1 MGSMLYATD
10 LFAGAGGTSTGL
22 VMAAREASR
31 DVNLVAIN
39 HDKKALA
46 THEANHPWAKHIL
59 TEVQSVKPSEA
70 VPEGRLDVL
79 VASPECIYHSRA
91 LGGKPKNDQSRSS
104 AWYLERWVKE
114 LEVNSLLVENVPEF
128 VNWGPLDENDMPIRE
143 KKGTTF
149 RFWLYTLRRH
159 GYNID
164 YRVLNSADYGDATSR
179 KRLFVIGRKDDRPI
193 VWPIPTHTMDGAD
206 NTAKWRGAREI
217 IDWSVKGQSI
227 FDRKRPLSQNTIR
240 RIMAGLEKFS
250 GPEMKPFIVL
260 LEHSLLDPKNRVRDV
275 DLPLPVVTGARGGG
289 IALAEP
295 FLLPVEGY
303 YRKNQP
309 KDVDEPLGTITQR
322 GYGAIVSPF
331 ILSQASCGS
340 PRSVD
345 DPMPTIPTGG
355 AHALV
360 ESFISSFIYQANKG
374 SKGFGLDEPLPTVTT
389 NNKLGKID
397 AFVTSYHGGN
407 PNRNTNVAEPLPTLG
422 TSNTFA
428 LVSPYLIEYYGHG
441 EASDVEQP
449 VPTVTTKDRFALVQ
463 PEIVIDGV
471 TYKLEIYYRM
481 LAPRELA
488 SAMGFPGDYV
498 FVGNRTQTVK
508 QIGNAVAVNTA
519 KALISSLITR
529 DSRIPTLME
538 AAY

>member
-1 MGSMLYATD
+1 MESTLYATD

-39 HDKKALA
+39 HDRKALA
-46 THEANHPWAKHIL
+46 THEANHPWARHIL

-70 VPEGRLDVL
+70 VPGGRLDVL

-179 KRLFVIGRKDDRPI
+179 KRLFVIGRKDDKPI
-193 VWPIPTHTMDGAD
+193 VWPIPTHTRDGAGG
-206 NTAKWRGAREI
+206 TAKWRGAREI
-217 IDWSVKGQSI
+217 IDWSVRGQSI
-227 FDRKRPLSQNTIR
+227 FDRKRPLSLNTIR
-240 RIMAGLEKFS
+240 RIMAGLEKVS

-260 LEHSLLDPKNRVRDV
+260 LEHSLLDPRNRVRDI
-275 DLPLPVVTGARGGG
+275 DLPLPVVTGVRGGG

-309 KDVDEPLGTITQR
+309 KDIDEPLGTITQR
-322 GYGAIVSPF
+322 GYAAVVSPF

-345 DPMPTIPTGG
+345 DPMPSIPTGG
-355 AHALV
+355 AH
-360 ESFISSFIYQANKG
+360 
-374 SKGFGLDEPLPTVTT
+374 
-389 NNKLGKID
+389 
-397 AFVTSYHGGN
+397 
-407 PNRNTNVAEPLPTLG
+407 
-422 TSNTFA
+422 A

-481 LAPRELA
+481 LTPRELA
-488 SAMGFPGDYV
+488 SAMGFPSDYV

>member
-1 MGSMLYATD
+1 MWSTLYATD

-179 KRLFVIGRKDDRPI
+179 KRLFVIGRKDDKPI
-193 VWPIPTHTMDGAD
+193 IWPIPTHTRDGAGG
-206 NTAKWRGAREI
+206 TAKWRGAREI
-217 IDWSVKGQSI
+217 IDWSVRGQSI
-227 FDRKRPLSQNTIR
+227 FDRKRPLSLNTIR
-240 RIMAGLEKFS
+240 RIMAGLEKVS

-260 LEHSLLDPKNRVRDV
+260 LEHSLLDPRNRVRDI
-275 DLPLPVVTGARGGG
+275 DLPLPVVTGVRGGG

-309 KDVDEPLGTITQR
+309 KDIDEPLGTITQR
-322 GYGAIVSPF
+322 GYAAVVSPF

-345 DPMPTIPTGG
+345 DPMPSIPTGG
-355 AHALV
+355 AH
-360 ESFISSFIYQANKG
+360 
-374 SKGFGLDEPLPTVTT
+374 
-389 NNKLGKID
+389 
-397 AFVTSYHGGN
+397 
-407 PNRNTNVAEPLPTLG
+407 
-422 TSNTFA
+422 A

-488 SAMGFPGDYV
+488 SAMGFPSDYV